1 MPSAL
6 LVFVCVLP
14 PDLLR
19 QFRFTRRF
27 VEDLLSCNNPDFARY
42 LYQSS
47 VTDGV
52 AGIYPDFLRLS
63 GEQDSCERV
72 SFLDTWVAFDGRC
85 WYTKTYD
92 KREHPPLSRVAS
104 LKYPH
109 PSCFISNRA
118 KFGIITSRL
127 HAFSRVCVRRRD
139 FVTRVRMFLQEF
151 QGRGYSR
158 ARVWGYVRRF
168 VRTVPLP
175 FPVTSPDALVR
186 ELMA

>member
-1 MPSAL
+1 MGLSAAILPWASHSAPFMLLPLWHALCVVSFRMRSPSL
-6 LVFVCVLP
+6 
-14 PDLLR
+14 
-19 QFRFTRRF
+19 
-27 VEDLLSCNNPDFARY
+27 
-42 LYQSS
+42 
-47 VTDGV
+47 
-52 AGIYPDFLRLS
+52 LS

-158 ARVWGYVRRF
+158 ARVWSYVRRF